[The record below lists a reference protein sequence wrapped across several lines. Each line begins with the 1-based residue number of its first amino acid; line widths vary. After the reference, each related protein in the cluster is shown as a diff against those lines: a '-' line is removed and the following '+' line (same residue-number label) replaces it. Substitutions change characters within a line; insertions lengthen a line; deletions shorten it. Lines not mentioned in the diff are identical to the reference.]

1 MAAPTRGRALL
12 HFARTMRNISKGRL
26 AGILFGLA
34 FVGLVVYS
42 AVSSITGSK
51 RGTDTPEGAV
61 EMLFDA
67 MSREDVIGVMSVMA
81 PFEVGTSADL
91 YPKAV
96 DLAVAADIIEDAN
109 WLAGIDFE
117 AEDLEMRTTV
127 LHPEVALVA
136 LTRGELAIA
145 LDPAA
150 ADPLFADADSFHES
164 ITLQEAHQ
172 ELSSAIWEANR
183 EIGDLPFTLQAPDEL
198 FVMTVKHDGKWFVSA
213 SYTVAEYARQILS
226 LPPADFSA
234 SRDNPASGAE
244 TPSRVIDDLVEM
256 VNSRSVEEHWDAI
269 LSGDLDGVFEPL
281 AVFSPPDELGAFLD
295 YTPAYNALLERIE
308 EWLADDEFGFDVEA
322 ITESLENIEVEGDVS
337 LAVTTRE
344 EPAGDGKATV
354 YLESG
359 SISTLLLLSEQT
371 AGESVY
377 FELDASWKGLCAQGY
392 GAFDDGSS
400 SEFIE
405 FNECLPQEILPG
417 GFDQAFVVVTEVN
430 GSWYISYVE
439 TVLAYA
445 ELFIDDALRDPEIRS
460 RFPDIGFA
468 AAPS

>member
-1 MAAPTRGRALL
+1 
-12 HFARTMRNISKGRL
+12 MRNISKGRL

-51 RGTDTPEGAV
+51 RGKGTPEGAV

-67 MSREDVIGVMSVMA
+67 MSREDLIGVMSVMA

-150 ADPLFADADSFHES
+150 ADPLFADIDSFQGS

-172 ELSSAIWEANR
+172 ELSNAIWEANR
-183 EIGDLPFTLQAPDEL
+183 EVGDLPFTLQAPDEL

-213 SYTVAEYARQILS
+213 SYTAAEYGRQILS

-234 SRDNPASGAE
+234 SRDNAANGAE
-244 TPSRVIDDLVEM
+244 TPSGVIDDLVEM
-256 VNSRSVEEHWDAI
+256 VNSRSAEEHWDAI
-269 LSGDLDGVFEPL
+269 LSGGPDGVFEPL
-281 AVFSPPDELGAFLD
+281 AVFSPPDELGALLD
-295 YTPAYNALLERIE
+295 YTPAYNALVEQIE
-308 EWLADDEFGFDVEA
+308 EWLADEEFGIDIEA
-322 ITESLENIEVEGDVS
+322 MTEPLENIEVEGDLS

-344 EPAGDGKATV
+344 EPASEGKAIV

-359 SISTLLLLSEQT
+359 SISARLVLSEQT
-371 AGESVY
+371 AGESVH
-377 FELDASWKGLCAQGY
+377 FELGASWDGLCAWGY
-392 GAFDDGSS
+392 AFFDDGFSNDS
-400 SEFIE
+400 TDFY
-405 FNECLPQEILPG
+405 ECLPQEALPE

-439 TVLAYA
+439 TILAYA
-445 ELFIDDALRDPEIRS
+445 ELFLDDALQDPEIRS
-460 RFPDIGFA
+460 YLPDIGFA
-468 AAPS
+468 AAPN

>member
-1 MAAPTRGRALL
+1 
-12 HFARTMRNISKGRL
+12 
-26 AGILFGLA
+26 
-34 FVGLVVYS
+34 
-42 AVSSITGSK
+42 
-51 RGTDTPEGAV
+51 
-61 EMLFDA
+61 MLFDA

-127 LHPEVALVA
+127 LHPDVALVA

-183 EIGDLPFTLQAPDEL
+183 EIGDLPFTLQAPDDL

-269 LSGDLDGVFEPL
+269 LSGDPDGVFEPV

-295 YTPAYNALLERIE
+295 YTPAYNALLERVE
-308 EWLADDEFGFDVEA
+308 EWLADDEIGFDVEA
-322 ITESLENIEVEGDVS
+322 MTESLENIEVEGDVS

-359 SISTLLLLSEQT
+359 SISTLLLLSGQT
-371 AGESVY
+371 ADESVF
-377 FELDASWKGLCAQGY
+377 FELDASWKGLCAQGHAAY
-392 GAFDDGSS
+392 FDGSS

-405 FNECLPQEILPG
+405 FDECLPQEALPEG
-417 GFDQAFVVVTEVN
+417 LDQAFVVVTEVN

-439 TVLAYA
+439 TILAYA

-460 RFPDIGFA
+460 RLPDIGFA